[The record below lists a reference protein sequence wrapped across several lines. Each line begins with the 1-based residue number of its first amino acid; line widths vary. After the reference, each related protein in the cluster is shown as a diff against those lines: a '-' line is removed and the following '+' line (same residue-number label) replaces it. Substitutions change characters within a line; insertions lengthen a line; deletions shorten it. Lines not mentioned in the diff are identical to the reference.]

1 MLYLMTLLTSQNKRM
16 ITVGTDSDLIMSNKG
31 PL

>member
-1 MLYLMTLLTSQNKRM
+1 MLYLIPLLTSQNKRM
-16 ITVGTDSDLIMSNKG
+16 IIVGTNSDLIMSNKG